1 MIDVENQNGQWRV
14 TLNRPDKA
22 NALSPDMLRDVAAAA
37 RKAHADPELR
47 SFVLTGAGERV
58 FCAGA
63 DVGGGEDM
71 YAFTRSPL
79 WSDASGAIAALPCL
93 TIAALNGTLAGGGFA
108 LALACDLRITTPDA
122 RFFYPVLKRGFLPQ
136 PDDVKRL
143 AALIGTARAK
153 LILMGGQKLDAA
165 EALKIGL
172 VERVLPLAEFDS
184 LLASLTGDAAAA
196 KPQSI
201 AAINRLFDDPD
212 AAELQDCYKAAYE
225 DDPAAIARITS
236 RPQDAETETV

>member
-1 MIDVENQNGQWRV
+1 MIDVQNENGLWRV

-22 NALSPDMLRDVAAAA
+22 NALTPEMLGQVANIAQQ
-37 RKAHADPELR
+37 AHRDPELR
-47 SFVLTGAGERV
+47 CFILTAAGERV

-71 YAFTRSPL
+71 FAFTQSPL
-79 WSDASGAIAALPCL
+79 WSDASGAIAGLPCL

-108 LALACDLRITTPDA
+108 LALACDLRISTPDA
-122 RFFYPVLKRGFLPQ
+122 KFFYPVLKRGFLPQ

-143 AALIGTARAK
+143 ATLIGPARAK
-153 LILMGGQKLDAA
+153 LILMGGQKLDAP
-165 EALKIGL
+165 EALRIGL

-184 LLASLTGDAAAA
+184 FLDTLTSDAAAA

-201 AAINRLFDDPD
+201 AAINRLFDDLD
-212 AAELQDCYKAAYE
+212 AAQLLDCYKAAYE
-225 DDPAAIARITS
+225 DDPAAIARITG
-236 RPQDAETETV
+236 RPQDAETV